1 MLKKIAAGIFA
12 AVLTLALMASCEGD
26 GEATSSNGSQAEGS
40 QAGETSSAS
49 EELTSDEAYDIFS
62 EALVAMAEENAYD
75 ASLDVT
81 IELGPDNFFP
91 VEQQYQ
97 FKDTGTE
104 CEYYFYQVFNTILM
118 NWTYYSDGV
127 KYDVQQVGE
136 DGEKTVTETEMSYEE
151 FMAEND
157 MGSIFF
163 GSETSAE
170 DFAEAE
176 ITEEDGVITVTMTIT
191 GITEMPDQLA
201 SYATMFGFDPATATD
216 VVYDDMIVVL
226 SFTRDGE
233 FKSFGI
239 NARVAYTNGD
249 GAATSFGLDT
259 TITVNAVGDDV
270 TVQKYTPD
278 TAA

>member
-1 MLKKIAAGIFA
+1 
-12 AVLTLALMASCEGD
+12 
-26 GEATSSNGSQAEGS
+26 
-40 QAGETSSAS
+40 
-49 EELTSDEAYDIFS
+49 
-62 EALVAMAEENAYD
+62 
-75 ASLDVT
+75 
-81 IELGPDNFFP
+81 
-91 VEQQYQ
+91 
-97 FKDTGTE
+97 
-104 CEYYFYQVFNTILM
+104 M

-136 DGEKTVTETEMSYEE
+136 DGEKTVTETEMSYDE

-191 GITEMPDQLA
+191 GITELPDQLE
-201 SYATMFGFDPATATD
+201 SYAVLFGFDAATATD
-216 VVYDDMIVVL
+216 VVYDDMVVVL

-239 NARVAYTNGD
+239 DARLEYVNGD
-249 GAATSFGLDT
+249 GVANSFGMDA